1 MRAVRASDDEAKLIM
16 DFWDFFWLL
25 IWSFFFVAY
34 LMVLFQIFGDL
45 FRDHMSGWFKALWV
59 IALIIVPFLSALI
72 YLIVRGRGM
81 AERQAEAVG
90 IAQDQADA
98 RIREVAGG
106 TSSTEQIAK
115 AKGLLD
121 SGAIN
126 QEEFDRLKQRAL
138 A

>member
-1 MRAVRASDDEAKLIM
+1 M
-16 DFWDFFWLL
+16 DFWSFFWLL

-45 FRDHMSGWFKALWV
+45 FRDHHLSGWLKALWV

-81 AERQAEAVG
+81 AERHAEALG
-90 IAQDQADA
+90 IAQNQADA

-106 TSSTEQIAK
+106 GASSTEQIAK
-115 AKGLLD
+115 AKDLLD
-121 SGAIN
+121 SGAIT
-126 QEEFDRLKQRAL
+126 QAEFDRLKQRAL
-138 A
+138 S

>member
-1 MRAVRASDDEAKLIM
+1 MN
-16 DFWDFFWLL
+16 FWDFFWLL
-25 IWSFFFVAY
+25 VWSFFFVAY

-45 FRDHMSGWFKALWV
+45 FRDPMSGWLKALWV
-59 IALIIVPFLSALI
+59 IALFIVPFLSALI

-81 AERQAEAVG
+81 AERHAEALG
-90 IAQDQADA
+90 IAQHEADTH
-98 RIREVAGG
+98 IRQVAGG
-106 TSSTEQIAK
+106 TNSTEQIAT
-115 AKGLLD
+115 AKDLLD